1 MYIILSYI
9 ISINIYNICIHIHW
23 TCFIGSPAQ
32 LHEEVEDEFKPAA
45 EVKLKAEIAS
55 TAAKTSLDVLAAKE
69 AKPESQAEQA
79 QAVQDTPAAA
89 SSKPEQEDD
98 YHVAFEEDVVSAG
111 TQENEARR
119 AESAVE
125 EVKSIGEVEEV
136 TEVPE
141 KQETQ
146 VNEETPSKPLDTP
159 LETSSDAL
167 AAKEAKPESQ
177 AEQAG
182 AVQDTP
188 AAASSKPEQ
197 EDDYHVAFEEDVV
210 SAGTQ
215 ENEARRAESAV
226 EEVKSI
232 GEVEEVTEVPEKQET
247 QVNEETPSKPLDTPL
262 ETSSDA
268 LAAKEAKPESQ
279 AEQAGAVQDTPAAA
293 SSKPEQEDDY
303 HVAFEEDVGSA
314 GTQENEARRTES
326 AAEEVKSIGEVEEVT
341 EVPEK
346 QEIQVNEETPS
357 KPLDTPPE
365 TSSEALAAKEAKPES
380 HAEQAGAVQD
390 TPSARWCCSQ
400 VYRSVAASSKPE
412 QEDDY
417 RVAFEQDVGSAG
429 TQDNEARRTESAV
442 VEEVKSIGEV
452 EEVTEVPEKQETQV
466 NEETPSKPLDTP
478 LETSSD
484 ALAAKEAK
492 PESQGEQAGAVQDT
506 PAARWCCSQVYRSV
520 AASSKPEQEDDYHVA
535 FEEDVV
541 SAGTQE
547 NEARRT
553 ESAVEEVKSIGE
565 VEEVTEVPEK
575 QETQVNEET
584 PSKPLDTPLETS
596 SDALAAKEAK
606 PESHAEQAGAVQ
618 DTPAA
623 ASSKPE
629 QEDDYHVAFEED
641 VVSAGTQENEARRT
655 ESAVEEVK
663 SIGEVEEVTEVPEK
677 QEIQVNEETPSKPL
691 DTPLETSSDALA
703 AKEAKPE
710 SQAEQAGAVQDTP
723 AAASSK
729 PEQEDDYHVAF
740 EEDVGSAG
748 TQENEARRTESA
760 VEEVVSKETGEVT
773 PSEEKPVFAQE
784 DSGLNWMLS
793 SSEKATEDIS
803 TVDLHAASVLRVLS
817 WSHFFMLRIA
827 SPKKFPIFFPARS
840 NGSNTAP

>member
-1 MYIILSYI
+1 M
-9 ISINIYNICIHIHW
+9 
-23 TCFIGSPAQ
+23 
-32 LHEEVEDEFKPAA
+32 
-45 EVKLKAEIAS
+45 
-55 TAAKTSLDVLAAKE
+55 
-69 AKPESQAEQA
+69 
-79 QAVQDTPAAA
+79 QDTPAAA

-111 TQENEARR
+111 TQDNEASRT
-119 AESAVE
+119 ESGVE

-159 LETSSDAL
+159 LETSSDAF
-167 AAKEAKPESQ
+167 AAKEAKPESH
-177 AEQAG
+177 AEQAQ

-215 ENEARRAESAV
+215 DNEASRTESGV

-268 LAAKEAKPESQ
+268 FAAKEAKPESH
-279 AEQAGAVQDTPAAA
+279 AEQAQAVQDTPAAA

-303 HVAFEEDVGSA
+303 HVAFEEDV
-314 GTQENEARRTES
+314 
-326 AAEEVKSIGEVEEVT
+326 V
-341 EVPEK
+341 
-346 QEIQVNEETPS
+346 
-357 KPLDTPPE
+357 
-365 TSSEALAAKEAKPES
+365 
-380 HAEQAGAVQD
+380 
-390 TPSARWCCSQ
+390 
-400 VYRSVAASSKPE
+400 
-412 QEDDY
+412 
-417 RVAFEQDVGSAG
+417 SAG
-429 TQDNEARRTESAV
+429 TQDNEASRTESG

-478 LETSSD
+478 LETSD
-484 ALAAKEAK
+484 AFAAKEAK
-492 PESQGEQAGAVQDT
+492 PESQAEQAQAVQDTPAAASSKPEQEDDYHVAFEEDNEASRTESAVEEVKSIGEVEEVTEVPEKQETQVNEETPSKPLDTPLETASDAFAAKEAKPESHAEQAQAVQDT

-535 FEEDVV
+535 FEQDVV
-541 SAGTQE
+541 SAGTQD
-547 NEARRT
+547 NEASRT

-596 SDALAAKEAK
+596 SDAFAAKEAK
-606 PESHAEQAGAVQ
+606 PESHAEQAQAVQ
-618 DTPAA
+618 DTPAARWCCSQVYRSVA

-629 QEDDYHVAFEED
+629 QEDDYHVAFEQD
-641 VVSAGTQENEARRT
+641 VVSAGTQDNEASRT

-677 QEIQVNEETPSKPL
+677 QETQVNEETPSKPL
-691 DTPLETSSDALA
+691 DTPLETSSDAFA

-710 SQAEQAGAVQDTP
+710 SHAEQAQAVQDTP

-729 PEQEDDYHVAF
+729 PEQEDDYLIAF

-748 TQENEARRTESA
+748 TQDNEARRTESA

-817 WSHFFMLRIA
+817 WSHFFMLGIA
-827 SPKKFPIFFPARS
+827 SPK
-840 NGSNTAP
+840 